1 METRPL
7 PPLLLR
13 EVDHGSDRSGALDLL
28 ATAGWAR
35 DRLADWAATG
45 TLLELYDPADGV
57 PRGAAL
63 VEVVHDGVYQL
74 RAWAATI
81 DTTDPAV
88 SGRLVQAVSD
98 ALRRAGGR
106 RVVASVGDADAQRL
120 TLLLEA
126 GFRFMSVERDT
137 SDGERGGRCDG
148 SRDLLWMDQDL

>member
-28 ATAGWAR
+28 ATAGWAP

-81 DTTDPAV
+81 DTADPAV

-120 TLLLEA
+120 TLLREA
-126 GFRFMSVERDT
+126 GFRFMSVERDA
-137 SDGERGGRCDG
+137 SNAAQGGRCDG
-148 SRDLLWMDQDL
+148 SRDLVWMDQDL